1 MIAPAR
7 LAAYATLRALHT
19 QPIDL
24 PAALARQ
31 RPGLRDERD
40 RSLAADIVIGSVRW
54 QAALDHVIAWAG
66 NRVLAAFDP
75 EVLDILR
82 LSAYQLLHL
91 DRVPASAVVSDA
103 VELTRQQGKASA
115 AGAVNAILRR
125 VSRDR
130 FHLPMPHSD
139 QALPYLSIT
148 CSHPRWLAARWLDRL
163 GPDAALAWVR
173 FNNEPAP
180 MTLCANMLCTSRD
193 RLAESLA
200 AQGVVTTPT
209 AYAPDG
215 LVVVE
220 GNPLRTTLAPS
231 GTFLIQSEASQLVAA
246 FAGIRPGETVLDAC
260 AAPGGK
266 TVQMAA
272 ALRGSGTLVACDLRP
287 RRVRLLTDMLRKSGA
302 DMVAV
307 ARVDVLARL
316 PFRPVFDCVL
326 LDAPCSGLGTLR
338 RDPDLRWTRTE
349 DDLIEFAAR
358 QRQMLNRAAE
368 TVRPGG
374 RMVYATCSSEP
385 DENER
390 VVKAFLVE
398 HSDFTAEDPRD
409 VPSLRL
415 PLGVMAC
422 LDESGCLHPAPH
434 IQPLEPFFAARL
446 RKSEQV

>member
-24 PAALARQ
+24 AAALARQ
-31 RPGLRDERD
+31 RPRMGDERD
-40 RSLAADIVIGSVRW
+40 RALAADIVIGSVRW

-66 NRVLAAFDP
+66 NRVLEAFDP

-103 VELTRQQGKASA
+103 VALTRQQGKASA

-130 FHLPMPHSD
+130 LHLPLPHND
-139 QALPYLSIT
+139 RALPYLSIT
-148 CSHPRWLAARWLDRL
+148 CSHPSWLAARWLDRL
-163 GPDAALAWVR
+163 GFEAALAWVR
-173 FNNEPAP
+173 FNNEPGP
-180 MTLCANMLCTSRD
+180 MTLCTNTLCTTRD
-193 RLAESLA
+193 QLAESLA
-200 AQGVVTTPT
+200 AQGVVTTP
-209 AYAPDG
+209 ARYAPDG

-220 GNPLRTTLAPS
+220 GNPLRTSLATS

-287 RRVRLLTDMLRKSGA
+287 RRVRLLVDTLRKSGA
-302 DMVAV
+302 GMVAV
-307 ARVDVLARL
+307 ARVDVLACL
-316 PFRPVFDCVL
+316 PFGPVFDCVL

-349 DDLIEFAAR
+349 HDLVEFAAR
-358 QRQMLNRAAE
+358 QEQMLSRAAE

-374 RMVYATCSSEP
+374 RLVYATCSSEP
-385 DENER
+385 EENEQ
-390 VVKAFLVE
+390 VVEAFLVE
-398 HSDFTAEDPRD
+398 HPEFATDDPRD
-409 VPSLRL
+409 APALGL
-415 PLGVMAC
+415 PPGVVAC
-422 LDESGCLHPAPH
+422 LDDAGCLHPAPH
-434 IQPLEPFFAARL
+434 LQPLEPFFAARL
-446 RKSEQV
+446 RKSKQV